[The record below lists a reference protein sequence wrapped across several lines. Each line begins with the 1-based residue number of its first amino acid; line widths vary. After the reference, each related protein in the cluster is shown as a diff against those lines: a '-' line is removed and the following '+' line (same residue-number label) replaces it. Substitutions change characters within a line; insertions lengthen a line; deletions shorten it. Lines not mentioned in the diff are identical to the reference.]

1 LILEAYANEDFKNT
15 LLKEICQNKDN
26 FISLFK
32 LHYLHNISDVKKWNQ
47 HKLKSYILEKIWIV
61 EQIEILLKLKKSE
74 HILFDFLNT
83 AFIYNM
89 YQLDYEL
96 AKEINSSFFEEE
108 FTLVPENL
116 KVEINNLIDI
126 LSSEESKIRVL
137 IKNKYWNDYLKWKF
151 EDKFSLILSQSES
164 ELHTLKTRKQE
175 RLLDIANFKTSIG
188 VEKYNEFILD
198 IERNFF
204 LKKQEIEFEHLQR
217 IKDFTIAVLQVNDCE

>member
-1 LILEAYANEDFKNT
+1 MKALQIMLKPWIGEKLYSLILEAYANEDFKNT

-96 AKEINSSFFEEE
+96 AKEINS
-108 FTLVPENL
+108 
-116 KVEINNLIDI
+116 
-126 LSSEESKIRVL
+126 
-137 IKNKYWNDYLKWKF
+137 
-151 EDKFSLILSQSES
+151 
-164 ELHTLKTRKQE
+164 
-175 RLLDIANFKTSIG
+175 
-188 VEKYNEFILD
+188 
-198 IERNFF
+198 
-204 LKKQEIEFEHLQR
+204 
-217 IKDFTIAVLQVNDCE
+217 

>member
-1 LILEAYANEDFKNT
+1 MILEAYANEDFKNT